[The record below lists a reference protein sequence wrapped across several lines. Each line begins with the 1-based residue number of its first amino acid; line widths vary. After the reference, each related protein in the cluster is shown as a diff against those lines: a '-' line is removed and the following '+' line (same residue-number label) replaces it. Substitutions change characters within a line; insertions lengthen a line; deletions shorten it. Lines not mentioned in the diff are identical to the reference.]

1 MADQPQSLLAGADLS
16 TIPDAP
22 KPGGLLSGA
31 DLSAIPDAPK
41 SQPFGFWQDETTVPP
56 QLSEGMDTTIG
67 ADQKA
72 PAFVKPPVPANLL
85 RENAPQIQQDV
96 WNQAEGGQPT
106 VGPLRDQQ
114 LTPDVGHATGIRQN
128 IGVGFGLGLDATMA
142 KVVSLVSQLP
152 GSPEEQGLGLTERPD
167 KAQIYN
173 ATLSAMNKF
182 MQIDKLEPPKDFADA
197 LARGVGES
205 GAPLVET
212 MALSTLTG
220 GPLAFLTKGIAEKVP
235 YLYSWLFPVAHDAI
249 TFGTQTALD
258 PNATPGNVGTAAG
271 AGAILGLLGP
281 YGRAVKA
288 MGGAA
293 IGAGQEYLTNPEAT
307 PMDYAR
313 NAALMG
319 AFAAI
324 GSAHGITGDEAA
336 AFTILDWAKGKYGD
350 DAVARS
356 LKFQGLGPLANEFAE
371 DVTQKA
377 TGSLATQGAGE
388 TSPLGAS
395 VEPTRQAMPSEG
407 LKTVSE
413 SAKEPWEMNDAEYE
427 QWRANQPSE
436 DRIRGG
442 APLSEDEK
450 SLIGTSLSQLQ
461 GGETGGLRLEQGEE
475 GAHMN
480 VVGRYSSSYP
490 DWFTGQGWSKK
501 DAEAVYDK
509 IQENKPL
516 TENQKQ
522 LAVAMLQNGADYLQ
536 ANGGPIMFRSVGP
549 DTTQAVQDVANTLMQ
564 VARPA
569 GLQRFWQRGLDA
581 ITIDPVPRM
590 ARVASFLADKAVEH
604 ASARIAAP
612 KMVDGLLS
620 SIFPNS
626 YNRPEEMAKTVDLIV
641 KDNVLGIWDQLNK
654 RSQDSAT
661 AGDAAKAD
669 DWLEK
674 AHALAR
680 EHDIDAYDAQL
691 KAERD
696 NPTAI
701 SDNIARWKQ
710 YWSGPGQ
717 LMERVFNEMK
727 RVDPSTEREGRGR
740 YFDARIQL
748 TPETRAAKLQ
758 EYLGDESKPAP
769 EPSQL
774 GYLNPNVSKDQ
785 FDKMATGTG
794 QYSTDAR
801 MNLLNSI
808 VGRWNKVTELR
819 FYDALVQSGAGV
831 LLPAGSER
839 PENIQGQDV
848 STFKARMPYTEI
860 LQDGGEKTTR
870 VNSYDLH
877 VRGDLAREVR
887 AVLNID
893 MAPWQN
899 PIFKI
904 ATAIQILQLADGF
917 THVKNIQ
924 TVISR
929 AQGAGSAWQ
938 DIVRKMPIL
947 NTLDAWGRVYSVMRE
962 VMSDSPAIRDE
973 IAQMA
978 EKGLIRPEY
987 PAQGVQAFTHMGEL
1001 IHTVDTSSRI
1011 ILNRFFDNLTDRNLA
1026 VDSDANRRGFINQ
1039 VGMYNQRLMGP
1050 MMRLAK
1056 QTGLSP
1062 FIVAGRNFNK
1072 QGINAVTG
1080 NPMVE
1085 ATSLGAAAQMRVT
1098 NLIGTFLFTAAV
1110 PMILNTLSTGT
1121 PMGRTGTP
1129 LFAWDFNGAE
1139 DEKGMHKVID
1149 LADLIGL
1156 RRGMRLTGLNALT
1169 EGLRQGHTL
1178 SQITGQAGHD
1188 FLSSVAH
1195 PWEGPGLG
1203 FLLSSIFG
1211 KRTDL
1216 RGNMEAMSYPGE
1228 PVKQQGEYVRS
1239 ALESQNP
1246 WLYSALRPLL
1256 RTMGIDQRPVNTG
1269 EAGKIFAKTEN
1280 PWQADIENFLAT
1292 TLKSPMSLAS
1302 VKGVYPDRTAAEQMI
1317 ADILHSE
1324 HGYEP
1329 GEQEHA
1335 ELKRQIK
1342 LLERQGKE
1350 IPEELQDKF
1359 DEFGKG
1365 EEKSLERAEDTTT
1378 LQEGFSQ
1385 LQKVDHMIKVLKV
1398 ATPEERDSLEDIWE
1412 KKSNSALKNCAP
1424 AKQNDLENK
1433 IDKANELFERKG

>member
-1 MADQPQSLLAGADLS
+1 
-16 TIPDAP
+16 
-22 KPGGLLSGA
+22 
-31 DLSAIPDAPK
+31 
-41 SQPFGFWQDETTVPP
+41 
-56 QLSEGMDTTIG
+56 
-67 ADQKA
+67 
-72 PAFVKPPVPANLL
+72 
-85 RENAPQIQQDV
+85 
-96 WNQAEGGQPT
+96 
-106 VGPLRDQQ
+106 
-114 LTPDVGHATGIRQN
+114 
-128 IGVGFGLGLDATMA
+128 
-142 KVVSLVSQLP
+142 
-152 GSPEEQGLGLTERPD
+152 
-167 KAQIYN
+167 
-173 ATLSAMNKF
+173 
-182 MQIDKLEPPKDFADA
+182 
-197 LARGVGES
+197 
-205 GAPLVET
+205 
-212 MALSTLTG
+212 
-220 GPLAFLTKGIAEKVP
+220 
-235 YLYSWLFPVAHDAI
+235 
-249 TFGTQTALD
+249 
-258 PNATPGNVGTAAG
+258 
-271 AGAILGLLGP
+271 
-281 YGRAVKA
+281 
-288 MGGAA
+288 
-293 IGAGQEYLTNPEAT
+293 
-307 PMDYAR
+307 MDYAR

-324 GSAHGITGDEAA
+324 GAAHGITGDEAA
-336 AFTILDWAKGKYGD
+336 AFTILDWAKGKYGED
-350 DAVARS
+350 VVARS
-356 LKFQGLGPLANEFAE
+356 LKLQGIGPLANEFAE
-371 DVTQKA
+371 DVTGKQPA
-377 TGSLATQGAGE
+377 LTDQLAAKFKPVTPEEFITERDKSEKRPFLTPYTAEDMKEWQHFLTDDGAGFALTPKKDIVGVFNNSGRPGAGE
-388 TSPLGAS
+388 EAVKLAIAKGGKTLDCVEGFLDGYYNSFGFVEKNRIPWDDKEAPKGWDYETYKRRDIVFFEFPDDFSRDPLDTARRLEIARAEGGPGFPGS
-395 VEPTRQAMPSEG
+395 EHLWSHDEWVEAIDKATREG
-407 LKTVSE
+407 MGSGTQGGIGQGTEDHSTELG
-413 SAKEPWEMNDAEYE
+413 
-427 QWRANQPSE
+427 QPSKPTE
-436 DRIRGG
+436 EP
-442 APLSEDEK
+442 AEK
-450 SLIGTSLSQLQ
+450 QSDDQT
-461 GGETGGLRLEQGEE
+461 E
-475 GAHMN
+475 
-480 VVGRYSSSYP
+480 P
-490 DWFTGQGWSKK
+490 K
-501 DAEAVYDK
+501 DK
-509 IQENKPL
+509 IIE
-516 TENQKQ
+516 
-522 LAVAMLQNGADYLQ
+522 
-536 ANGGPIMFRSVGP
+536 FRSVGP
-549 DTTQAVQDVANTLMQ
+549 DTTQAVQEVANNLMEL
-564 VARPA
+564 ARPA
-569 GLQRFWQRGLDA
+569 GLQRFWQRALDA
-581 ITIDPVPRM
+581 ITIDPVPHM
-590 ARVASFLADKAVEH
+590 ARVADFLANKAVEH

-620 SIFPNS
+620 SIFPDS
-626 YNRPEEMAKTVDLIV
+626 YSRPEEMAKTVDLIV
-641 KDNVLGIWDQLNK
+641 KDNILGIWDQLNK
-654 RSQDSAT
+654 RSQDAAA

-680 EHDIDAYDAQL
+680 VHDIDAYDAQL

-696 NPTAI
+696 NPTII

-710 YWSGPGQ
+710 YWSGDGM
-717 LMERVFNEMK
+717 LMQRLFNEMK
-727 RVDPSTEREGRGR
+727 RVDPDHEREGRGR

-848 STFKARMPYTEI
+848 ATFKARMPYTEI
-860 LQDGGEKTTR
+860 LKDGAEKTTR

-904 ATAIQILQLADGF
+904 VTAIQILQLADGF

-938 DIVRKMPIL
+938 DIIRKMPIL

-1001 IHTVDTSSRI
+1001 IHCVDTSARI
-1011 ILNRFFDNLTDRNLA
+1011 ILNRFFDNLTDRDLA

-1072 QGINAVTG
+1072 QGVNAITG

-1098 NLIGTFLFTAAV
+1098 NLIGTFLFTATV

-1129 LFAWDFNGAE
+1129 LFAWDIGGAE

-1156 RRGMRLTGLNALT
+1156 RRGMRMTGLNALT

-1178 SQITGQAGHD
+1178 SQIAGQAGHD
-1188 FLSSVAH
+1188 FISSIAH
-1195 PWEGPGLG
+1195 PWEGPALGL
-1203 FLLSSIFG
+1203 LLSSIFG

-1216 RGNMEAMSYPGE
+1216 RGNMEAMSYPGDA
-1228 PVKQQGEYVRS
+1228 VRQQVEYGRA

-1246 WLYSALRPLL
+1246 WIYSAFRHWF
-1256 RTMGIDQRPVNTG
+1256 RSMGIDQRPVNTG
-1269 EAGKIFAKTEN
+1269 EAGKVFAKTEN

-1302 VKGVYPDRTAAEQMI
+1302 VKGAYPDRTAAEQMV

-1342 LLERQGKE
+1342 LLERAGKE

-1365 EEKSLERAEDTTT
+1365 EEKSLERAADTTT
-1378 LQEGFSQ
+1378 LQEGFNQ
-1385 LQKVDHMIKVLKV
+1385 LTKIDHMIKVLKV
-1398 ATPEERDSLEDIWE
+1398 ATPAEREDLQDIWE
-1412 KKSNSALKNCAP
+1412 KKAGSAIKNAAP
-1424 AKQNDLENK
+1424 AHQDEMESKKDEA
-1433 IDKANELFERKG
+1433 DKLFEQKG